1 MSARLKL
8 SHYRA
13 TSEPFVDPSTGN
25 DVRVVL
31 ATRTAETCVIDTTS
45 WNELAAGRFDR
56 VAPATLVELIDM
68 ELVVPDH
75 EDELAVV
82 LGRTRA
88 AIDDNDD
95 LYVVVQPTQACQ
107 LGCGY
112 CGQEHTAARLSE
124 ADQDLLVDR
133 VARSLR
139 SQRFRTLS
147 IGWFGAEPLLAMQVI
162 RRLSNQLQS
171 VAREYGVIYSA
182 SVTTNGLALTADVA
196 TELVRECAV
205 TSIEVTLDGLEAD
218 HDRRRHWKNGAPS
231 FDRILANLVNVARRD
246 DLDVRLSVR
255 CNTDRANAEG
265 VIALIDLLADLDLQ
279 HRVSFYAAA
288 VHSWGNDAHLRSLD
302 DDEFA
307 ERQIEWM
314 DHQLRRGFAVDFVPG
329 LRPVVCMSVVPS
341 AEVVEAN
348 GEIVSCTEVSY
359 VPAYGSPNAFRVG
372 HLRDRDAS
380 RIRGRVHLRVSEE
393 PSASVDALR
402 HFPGRV
408 ARGSLP
414 CSNCEMLPVC
424 GGGCPKEWLEGRAPC
439 PPSKY
444 NIGSRLHRHY
454 TNTLDVNRA
463 SLVPS

>member
-1 MSARLKL
+1 VSARLKL

-31 ATRTAETCVIDTTS
+31 GTRTGETCVIDTAS
-45 WNELAAGRFDR
+45 WNELAAGRLDGL
-56 VAPATLVELIDM
+56 APGILVDLIDM
-68 ELVVPDH
+68 ELVVPEH
-75 EDELAVV
+75 EDERAVV

-88 AIDDNDD
+88 AVDDNDD
-95 LYVVVQPTQACQ
+95 LYVVIQPTQACQ

-112 CGQEHTAARLSE
+112 CGQEHTAARLGE
-124 ADQDLLVDR
+124 GDQDLLVER

-147 IGWFGAEPLLAMQVI
+147 IGWFGAEPLLAMPVI
-162 RRLSNQLQS
+162 RRLSNHLQS
-171 VAREYGVIYSA
+171 LASQYGVSYSA
-182 SVTTNGLALTADVA
+182 SVTTNGLALTDEVA

-231 FDRILANLVNVARRD
+231 FDRILANLLNVARRD
-246 DLDVRLSVR
+246 DLEVRLSVR
-255 CNTDRANAEG
+255 CNTVRANAEG
-265 VIALIDLLADLDLQ
+265 VVPLIDLLADLGLQ
-279 HRVSFYAAA
+279 RRVSFYAAA

-307 ERQIEWM
+307 KRQIEWM
-314 DHQLRRGFAVDFVPG
+314 DHQQRRGFAVDFVPG

-359 VPAYGSPNAFRVG
+359 VPAYGSPNVLRVG
-372 HLRDRDAS
+372 HLHDRDVS

-393 PSASVDALR
+393 PSAAVGALR
-402 HFPGRV
+402 HFPDRIAQGT
-408 ARGSLP
+408 LP

-424 GGGCPKEWLEGRAPC
+424 GGGCPKEWMEGRAPC

-444 NIGSRLHRHY
+444 NIGSRLQRHY
-454 TNTLDVNRA
+454 MSTLTATGA